1 MPSKVIEVCY
11 DVENIPGCASQNP
24 QHPTALSFRDAAQ
37 RVVEDAL
44 LMADLGAGI
53 DVSVGA
59 GEVTFRMVVADFD
72 DAEAAIWEAVW
83 NTPYNG
89 IREIMRYWEADLA
102 A

>member
-11 DVENIPGCASQNP
+11 DVDRIPGCSNQNP
-24 QHPTALSFRDAAQ
+24 QNPTALSFRDAAL

-53 DVSVGA
+53 DASVGA
-59 GEVTFRMVVADFD
+59 GEVSFRVVVADFEE
-72 DAEAAIWEAVW
+72 AERAIWDAVW
-83 NTPYNG
+83 NTPYHA
-89 IREIMRYWEADLA
+89 IRELMRYWEADLA